1 MGIAII
7 FMAASIISIF
17 VALISIVGKDPKV
30 FAFGMGVGL
39 LFFVSGVSVSD
50 VTEKN
55 DSSWCED
62 NSGQFGASAGS
73 IIAGKANEYDSR
85 CRP

>member
-1 MGIAII
+1 MENIELFMSIAI
-7 FMAASIISIF
+7 
-17 VALISIVGKDPKV
+17 LISVV
-30 FAFGMGVGL
+30 VGL
-39 LFFVSGVSVSD
+39 LFFVSGVSVAD

-62 NSGQFGASAGS
+62 HSGQFGASAGA
-73 IIAGKANEYDSR
+73 IIAGKANEYGSR